1 MTLRELL
8 ETSNLAA
15 LGLLDK
21 EEHAQFE
28 RALAQ
33 APEGVRRQVIA
44 EQARWASS
52 GVLLP
57 DATPPVALRDRV
69 LDGVRNAIV
78 ESSISA
84 DDFSLL
90 RETHGIGPRKVSSSW
105 RASAMGL
112 MAAVVVLGSAFLYVY
127 QTNVARTN
135 SISGNSL
142 VTEFANKFE
151 AEFPDIMFD
160 PATLHVIFVS
170 EDESFAGKVAFFANP
185 DWTDSRIVTS
195 NLPRLDNEEYRV
207 VELDQNDQITRSLV
221 SLAGGVQ
228 TNPIVL
234 PKVAAGTKLAL
245 VRVATGARQD
255 QGTVLMTAKVA

>member
-8 ETSNLAA
+8 ENSNLAA
-15 LGLLDK
+15 LGLLDQ
-21 EEHAQFE
+21 EDHAQFE

-57 DATPPVALRDRV
+57 DATPSATLRDRV

-78 ESSISA
+78 ESSITA

-90 RETHGIGPRKVSSSW
+90 RETHGIGPRKVNASW
-105 RASAMGL
+105 RAAAMGL
-112 MAAVVVLGSAFLYVY
+112 MAAVVVLSGAFLYVY

-151 AEFPDIMFD
+151 GEFTDVMFNT
-160 PATLHVIFVS
+160 ATSHVIFVS
-170 EDESFAGKVAFFANP
+170 QDEAFAGKVALYTNP
-185 DWTDSRIVTS
+185 DWTNTRVITA
-195 NLPRLDNEEYRV
+195 NLPRLGSEEYRI
-207 VELDQNDQITRSLV
+207 VELDQNDRIAKSLG
-221 SLAGGVQ
+221 SLPGGMQ
-228 TNPIVL
+228 ANPVVL
-234 PKVAAGTKLAL
+234 PKVATGTKLAL
-245 VRVATGARQD
+245 VRVAIGARED
-255 QGTVLMTAKVA
+255 QGTVLMTATVA